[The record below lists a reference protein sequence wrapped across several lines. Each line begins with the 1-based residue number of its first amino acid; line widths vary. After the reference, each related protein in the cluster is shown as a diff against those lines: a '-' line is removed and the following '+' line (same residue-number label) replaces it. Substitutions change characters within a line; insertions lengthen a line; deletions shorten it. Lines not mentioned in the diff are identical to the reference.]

1 MSELMVEAWG
11 LRKAFGDRE
20 ILRGV
25 NLRLERGQVTG
36 LLGLNAA
43 GKSTLIRCLLG
54 LLRATSG
61 SAQVFGRDAWELG
74 AGEKSRLGYV
84 PQEVWLFPT
93 LTVSGMVNYTAAF
106 YEGWDRVFVGD
117 LLRRWDLPVS
127 KSCGLLSPG
136 ERQKLGIAL
145 ALGHDPEL
153 LILDEPVA
161 SLDPLGR
168 RVFLESLLELAG
180 DGERSILFSTHITSD
195 VERVASHV
203 ALMRGGVVEFHED
216 LDGVKDRV
224 KRLRLSAGAEFP
236 AELGLSGVLRWEPC
250 GSSGVLTVS
259 NFTESLPE
267 ELRLKWGADVVVE
280 DLNLEEIFVAYHE
293 GR

>member
-1 MSELMVEAWG
+1 MSRLLIESRG
-11 LRKAFGDRE
+11 LRKSFGTTE
-20 ILRGV
+20 VLRGV
-25 NLRLERGQVTG
+25 DLCLERGQVTG

-61 SAQVFGRDAWELG
+61 SSQILG
-74 AGEKSRLGYV
+74 CDSWNLSAGEKSRLGYV
-84 PQEVWLFPT
+84 PQDVWLFPG
-93 LTVSGMVNYTAAF
+93 LSVSGMVAYTAAF
-106 YEGWDRVFVGD
+106 YEKWDAGFVSD
-117 LLRRWDLPVS
+117 LLRRWELPVD

-136 ERQKLGIAL
+136 ERQRLGIVL
-145 ALGHDPEL
+145 ALGHRPEL

-168 RVFLESLLELAG
+168 RVFLESVLDLMR

-203 ALMRGGVVEFHED
+203 AMLRGGVVEFHED

-224 KRLRLSAGAEFP
+224 KRLRLRAGTALP
-236 AELGLSGVLRWEPC
+236 ATLGLSGVLDWEVD

-259 NFTESLPE
+259 NYTAALPD
-267 ELRLKWGADVVVE
+267 ELRMKWGADVVVE
-280 DLNLEEIFVAYHE
+280 DLNLEGVFVAYHQ

>member
-1 MSELMVEAWG
+1 MSEVLVEARG
-11 LRKAFGDRE
+11 LRKSFGSRE
-20 ILRGV
+20 VLRGV
-25 NLRLERGQVTG
+25 NLRLARGQVTG

-61 SAQVFGRDAWELG
+61 SARVFGCDSWELG
-74 AGEKSRLGYV
+74 SGEKSRLGYV

-106 YEGWDRVFVGD
+106 YERWDNAFVGD
-117 LLRRWDLPVS
+117 LLRRWDLPLG
-127 KSCGLLSPG
+127 KGCGLLSPG

-145 ALGHDPEL
+145 ALGHRPEL

-195 VERVASHV
+195 VERVSSQV
-203 ALMRGGVVEFHED
+203 ALMRDGGVEFHED
-216 LDGVKDRV
+216 LDSVKDRV
-224 KRLRLSAGAEFP
+224 KRLRLSAGADLP
-236 AELGLSGVLRWEPC
+236 AELGLTDVLQWERC

-267 ELRLKWGADVVVE
+267 DLRLKWGADVVVE
-280 DLNLEEIFVAYHE
+280 DLNLEEIFVVYHE